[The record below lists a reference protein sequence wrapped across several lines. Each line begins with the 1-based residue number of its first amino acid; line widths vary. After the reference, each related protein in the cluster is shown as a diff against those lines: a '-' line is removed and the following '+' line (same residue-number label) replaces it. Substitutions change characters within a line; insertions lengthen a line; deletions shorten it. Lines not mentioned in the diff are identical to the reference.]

1 MMREE
6 LFDYLVDEIIPQ
18 VLFHVGR
25 EDRDEKT
32 DAKLDEILLLRI
44 LNENKE
50 LLSVRPLSW
59 FVDRFIKS
67 EEKLKIQLN
76 EFSHTC
82 GDGCCDNYGTNV
94 YVNGVEM
101 PFINQD
107 TGTIVK
113 QILEYLGHN
122 VEIIETFNG
131 EI

>member
-1 MMREE
+1 MREE